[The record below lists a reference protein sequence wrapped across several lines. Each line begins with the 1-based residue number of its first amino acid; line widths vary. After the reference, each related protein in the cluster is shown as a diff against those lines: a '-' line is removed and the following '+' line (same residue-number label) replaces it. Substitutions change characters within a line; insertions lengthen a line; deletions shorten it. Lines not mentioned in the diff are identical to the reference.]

1 LDFKKLGLFR
11 IEEKVSSVN
20 YKLEL
25 PKISRL
31 YPVFYISLLELAKGI
46 TQIDKTTNIQPE
58 HNTDMYNI
66 EKVLASRVS
75 RGSTEYFIK

>member
-1 LDFKKLGLFR
+1 LRLFKI
-11 IEEKVSSVN
+11 IEKISSVN

-31 YPVFYISLLELAKGI
+31 YPVFYISLLEPAKGI
-46 TQIDKTTNIQPE
+46 TQIDKATDIQPE
-58 HNTDMYNI
+58 YNTDIYNI

-75 RGSTEYFIK
+75 RGSTEYLIK